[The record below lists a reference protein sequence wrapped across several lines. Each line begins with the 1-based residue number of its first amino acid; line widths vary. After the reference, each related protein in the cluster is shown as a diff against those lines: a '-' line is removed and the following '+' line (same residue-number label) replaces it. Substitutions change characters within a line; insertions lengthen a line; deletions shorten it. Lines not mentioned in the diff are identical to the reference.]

1 VLSYNKYY
9 QYSSSSVG
17 FALRIQ
23 RSVGVK
29 SDDDSESQP
38 TTWVQDRFV
47 TSFWVDPI
55 VQPSEFDH
63 RYAEI
68 AAANFTLVISTYA
81 GLDQASQ
88 MAKLAAC
95 EKYGLKF
102 LASPCRKTP
111 VWSGKAG
118 SPLCADNVSTI
129 SVSSP
134 ALWGWKVADEPP
146 AVSLG
151 DANPAN
157 RPGLNFS
164 TLASWNRRVA
174 LQRPEKLRFVNLLQN
189 YAGPLYWGVPTYA
202 EYLQRYI
209 STVKPQLLSFDHY
222 PRFYDN
228 NSLNPNITKTGFRR
242 QLGVMR
248 AIAQK
253 ANIPFWSII
262 RCIGID
268 FGGTLGN
275 QYDVTESQLRW
286 QAYTALAYGTA
297 GIVYFTYWPTDA
309 FKGQG
314 MVLSAGDGT
323 HPEYRVGPHYYE
335 AQRINSVLR
344 IFGGRLLHAQSTGVL
359 LLPQPFS

>member
-1 VLSYNKYY
+1 
-9 QYSSSSVG
+9 
-17 FALRIQ
+17 
-23 RSVGVK
+23 
-29 SDDDSESQP
+29 
-38 TTWVQDRFV
+38 
-47 TSFWVDPI
+47 
-55 VQPSEFDH
+55 
-63 RYAEI
+63 
-68 AAANFTLVISTYA
+68 
-81 GLDQASQ
+81 
-88 MAKLAAC
+88 M
-95 EKYGLKF
+95 
-102 LASPCRKTP
+102 
-111 VWSGKAG
+111 
-118 SPLCADNVSTI
+118 
-129 SVSSP
+129 
-134 ALWGWKVADEPP
+134 
-146 AVSLG
+146 
-151 DANPAN
+151 
-157 RPGLNFS
+157 
-164 TLASWNRRVA
+164 
-174 LQRPEKLRFVNLLQN
+174 LQN

-344 IFGGRLLHAQSTGVL
+344 IFGGRLLHAQSTGAL